1 MRIAVLGAGAIGGL
15 IAAHLVTSGYD
26 VLVHSRG
33 EHGARMAIEGLEIDG
48 EINLSIA
55 AEDWLVTLNEI
66 GISPE
71 LEKSCDMA
79 IITSKAMNT
88 ENLALIARLLCD
100 GPVLSLQNGLG
111 NLEIISDTLGPQ
123 RAFAATTTHGVTKV
137 APGRLNWAGR
147 GKIDLESTSPFF
159 PIFEKSGLN
168 PSVSNDVSLLLW
180 NKLLINVG
188 INPLAALCGIKN
200 GELLDGNLFEEAC
213 AVMLEA
219 ASVARFEGVILDSDE
234 ELVETLLQVI
244 THTSENECSMLQDIR
259 NGRKTEI
266 EMICGEVVKR
276 GERAG
281 ITCPRNSLLLTQ
293 ISSLN

>member
-15 IAAHLVTSGYD
+15 VAAHLVTSGYE

-33 EHGARMAIEGLEIDG
+33 EHGARMAVEGLSISGEMEIT
-48 EINLSIA
+48 IA
-55 AEDWLVTLNEI
+55 AQDWLVTLDEV

-71 LEKSCDMA
+71 LENSCDMA
-79 IITSKAMNT
+79 IITCKAT
-88 ENLALIARLLCD
+88 DTQNLAMIAGSLCQ

-111 NLEIISDTLGPQ
+111 NLEIIGETLGPQ

-137 APGRLNWAGR
+137 APGQLNWAGR
-147 GKIDLESTSPFF
+147 GQIEIESSSPFYAV
-159 PIFEKSGLN
+159 FEKSGLN
-168 PSVSNDVSLLLW
+168 PSVCEDVSLLLW

-188 INPLAALCGIKN
+188 INPLAALCGISN
-200 GELLDGNLFEEAC
+200 GELLSDNLFEEAC

-219 ASVARFEGVILDSDE
+219 ARVARIEGVSLKADE
-234 ELVETLLQVI
+234 DLVETLHQVI
-244 THTSENECSMLQDIR
+244 MRTSENECSMLQDVR

-281 ITCPRNSLLLTQ
+281 LTCPRNALLLAQ

>member
-15 IAAHLVTSGYD
+15 IAAHLVNSGYE
-26 VLVHSRG
+26 VLIHSRG
-33 EHGARMAIEGLEIDG
+33 EHGARMAVEGLTIGG
-48 EINLSIA
+48 EMSFSIA
-55 AEDWLVTLNEI
+55 AQDWLVTLDEI

-71 LEKSCDMA
+71 LENSCEMA
-79 IITSKAMNT
+79 IITCKAIDT
-88 ENLALIARLLCD
+88 SNLALIAGSLCQ

-111 NLEIISDTLGPQ
+111 NLEILREILGPQ
-123 RAFAATTTHGVTKV
+123 RAFAATTTHGVTKF
-137 APGRLNWAGR
+137 APGKLNWAGR
-147 GKIDLESTSPFF
+147 GQIEIESTSPFF
-159 PIFEKSGLN
+159 SIFEKANLN
-168 PSVSNDVSLLLW
+168 PIACDDVSLLLW

-200 GELLDGNLFEEAC
+200 GELLEGNLFEEAC

-219 ASVARFEGVILDSDE
+219 ANVARFEGVHLEMDE
-234 ELVETLLQVI
+234 ELVETLRQVI
-244 THTSENECSMLQDIR
+244 NRTSENECSMLQDVR

-281 ITCPRNSLLLTQ
+281 FPCPRNALLLAQ

>member
-15 IAAHLVTSGYD
+15 VAAHLVTSGYE

-33 EHGARMAIEGLEIDG
+33 EHGARMAVEGLNISG
-48 EINLSIA
+48 EMSFSIA
-55 AEDWLVTLNEI
+55 AQDWLVTLDEV

-71 LEKSCDMA
+71 LENSCEMA
-79 IITSKAMNT
+79 IITSKAMDT
-88 ENLALIARLLCD
+88 EKLAIIAGSLCQ

-111 NLEIISDTLGPQ
+111 NLEIVSEILGPQ

-137 APGRLNWAGR
+137 APGQLNWAGR
-147 GKIDLESTSPFF
+147 GQIEIESQSPFF
-159 PIFEKSGLN
+159 TVFDKAGLN
-168 PSVSNDVSLLLW
+168 PSMCEDVSQLLW

-200 GELLDGNLFEEAC
+200 GELLKDSLFQEAC

-219 ASVARFEGVILDSDE
+219 ANVARIEGVSLEADGD
-234 ELVETLLQVI
+234 LVETLREVI
-244 THTSENECSMLQDIR
+244 IRTSENECSMLQDVR

-266 EMICGEVVKR
+266 EMICGEVVRR

-281 ITCPRNSLLLTQ
+281 FPCPRNTLLLAQ
-293 ISSLN
+293 IDSLN